1 MYITLLK
8 SKIHRVVVTGS
19 DKEYEG
25 SLILD
30 SNLMTA
36 AEMVEYEKVDLW
48 NVSNG
53 ERFSTYLI
61 PGKQGEVI
69 VNGAAAWRAKP
80 GDKLIV
86 SSFATIEREKVQNW
100 TPTIVILDG
109 ENKISKIKSK
119 NQKA

>member
-1 MYITLLK
+1 VYITLLK

-30 SNLMTA
+30 STLMAA
-36 AEMVEYEKVDLW
+36 AEMIEYEKVELW

-86 SSFATIEREKVQNW
+86 SSFATIEREEVQDW
-100 TPTIVILDG
+100 TPTIVILDS
-109 ENKISKIKSK
+109 ENKISTIKSK

>member
-30 SNLMTA
+30 STLMA
-36 AEMVEYEKVDLW
+36 AADMIEYEKVDLW

-86 SSFATIEREKVQNW
+86 SSFATIEREEVQDW
-100 TPTIVILDG
+100 TPTIVILDS
-109 ENKISKIKSK
+109 ENKISTIKSK

>member
-30 SNLMTA
+30 STLMAA
-36 AEMVEYEKVDLW
+36 AEMIEYEKVELW

-86 SSFATIEREKVQNW
+86 SSFATIEREEVQDW
-100 TPTIVILDG
+100 TPTIVILDS
-109 ENKISKIKSK
+109 ENKISTIKSK

>member
-30 SNLMTA
+30 SALMAA

-69 VNGAAAWRAKP
+69 VNGAAAWRAEP

-86 SSFATIEREKVQNW
+86 SSFATIEREKVQDW
-100 TPTIVILDG
+100 KPTIVILDS

-119 NQKA
+119 DQKA

>member
-30 SNLMTA
+30 STLMAA
-36 AEMVEYEKVDLW
+36 AEMIEYEKVDLW

-86 SSFATIEREKVQNW
+86 SSFATVEREEVQDW
-100 TPTIVILDG
+100 TPTIVILDS
-109 ENKISKIKSK
+109 ENKISTIKSK

>member
-30 SNLMTA
+30 STLMAA
-36 AEMVEYEKVDLW
+36 AEMIEYEKVDLW

-86 SSFATIEREKVQNW
+86 SSFAMIEREEVQDW
-100 TPTIVILDG
+100 TPTIVILDS
-109 ENKISKIKSK
+109 ENKISTIKSK

>member
-30 SNLMTA
+30 SNLMA
-36 AEMVEYEKVDLW
+36 AGDMIEYEKVDLW

-61 PGKQGEVI
+61 PGKPGEVI

-86 SSFATIEREKVQNW
+86 SSFATIEREKSQNW

-119 NQKA
+119 NQNA

>member
-30 SNLMTA
+30 STLMAA
-36 AEMVEYEKVDLW
+36 AEMIEYEKVDLW

-86 SSFATIEREKVQNW
+86 SSFATIEREEVQDW
-100 TPTIVILDG
+100 TPTIVILDS
-109 ENKISKIKSK
+109 ENKISTIKSK

>member
-8 SKIHRVVVTGS
+8 SKIHRAVVTGS

-30 SNLMTA
+30 SALMAA

-61 PGKQGEVI
+61 TGKHGDVI

-100 TPTIVILDG
+100 KPTIVILDS